1 MKFKTAVPPPGG
13 NRAGSPRTGM
23 RSIRAQSSASNSVSR
38 VPCQPLTGGSA
49 ACQSR
54 SDQPHGA
61 SRVAR
66 GSMPSHEPSG
76 IRTQALSSDP
86 AAVGRSTVTSDPR
99 RSTICTKRNDTIV
112 RSMETWLSALE
123 IADLVRRKEVKP
135 LEILDAILARLE
147 AVNPILNAFC
157 LVTAD
162 VARVAAREAEIAVM
176 KGEPLGPLR
185 GVPMSVKDV
194 LPTRGLTTTG
204 GSRLFADFVP
214 DEDALAVGRLKAAG
228 AVLLGKTNTAE
239 LGHKALTENPLFG
252 ITRNPWDPTL
262 TPGGSSGGAAAAVAS
277 GVGPVA
283 LGTDGGGSI
292 RIPAAF
298 CGVYGFKPSFGRVPD
313 RAAFGGFERV
323 GHVGPITRTVR
334 DAAAVLDV
342 IAGGDGRDRGSL
354 PREGGS
360 YLEACDADVKGLN
373 VAWAPDPGHAA
384 VDPRVLAVCENAAG
398 AFEALGCHVEVVNPG
413 WESPE
418 ELFTTMIAAQFYAAW
433 SDRLPDAEPL
443 MDPSLVRF
451 IRRGG
456 AVSARDY
463 LRAVAGGEEY
473 WAEVQTFLE
482 RFDVLLMPTAAV
494 LPFAAD
500 ALPPREIAGQEVSV
514 LGWMP
519 FTYPFNMTGQPAAS
533 VPAGWTDDG
542 LPVGLQIVGRRCADG
557 TVLTASAAFEAAS
570 PWRDRRPGL

>member
-1 MKFKTAVPPPGG
+1 MIQCGP
-13 NRAGSPRTGM
+13 
-23 RSIRAQSSASNSVSR
+23 
-38 VPCQPLTGGSA
+38 
-49 ACQSR
+49 
-54 SDQPHGA
+54 
-61 SRVAR
+61 
-66 GSMPSHEPSG
+66 
-76 IRTQALSSDP
+76 
-86 AAVGRSTVTSDPR
+86 
-99 RSTICTKRNDTIV
+99 
-112 RSMETWLSALE
+112 SMETWHSALE
-123 IADLVRRKEVKP
+123 LAELVRRKEVKP
-135 LEILDAILARLE
+135 LEILDAVLARLE
-147 AVNPILNAFC
+147 AVNPTINAFC

-162 VARVAAREAEIAVM
+162 VARVAAREAEIAVV
-176 KGEPLGPLR
+176 KGEPLGPLH

-313 RAAFGGFERV
+313 RAVFGGFERV
-323 GHVGPITRTVR
+323 AHVGPITRTVR

-342 IAGGDGRDRGSL
+342 VAGGDDRDRGSL
-354 PREGGS
+354 AREAGS
-360 YLEACDADVKGLN
+360 YLEACDADVKGLH
-373 VAWAPDPGHAA
+373 VAWAPDLGYAA
-384 VDPRVLAVCENAAG
+384 VDPTVLAVCENAAG
-398 AFEALGCHVEVVNPG
+398 AFEALDCHVEVVNPG

-443 MDPSLVRF
+443 MDPTLVRL

-456 AVSARDY
+456 AVTARDY
-463 LRAVAGGEEY
+463 LRAVARVEDY
-473 WAEVQTFLE
+473 WREVQTFLE
-482 RFDVLLMPTAAV
+482 RFDVLLMPTVAV
-494 LPFAAD
+494 LPFAAG
-500 ALPPREIAGQEVSV
+500 ALPPREIAGQDVSV

-542 LPVGLQIVGRRCADG
+542 LPVGLQIVGRRHADA
-557 TVLTASAAFEAAS
+557 TVLAASAAFEAAS
-570 PWRDRRPGL
+570 PWRDRRPTL

>member
-1 MKFKTAVPPPGG
+1 MIQCGP
-13 NRAGSPRTGM
+13 
-23 RSIRAQSSASNSVSR
+23 
-38 VPCQPLTGGSA
+38 
-49 ACQSR
+49 
-54 SDQPHGA
+54 
-61 SRVAR
+61 
-66 GSMPSHEPSG
+66 
-76 IRTQALSSDP
+76 
-86 AAVGRSTVTSDPR
+86 
-99 RSTICTKRNDTIV
+99 
-112 RSMETWLSALE
+112 SMETWHSALE
-123 IADLVRRKEVKP
+123 LAELVRRKEVKP
-135 LEILDAILARLE
+135 LEILDAVLARLE
-147 AVNPILNAFC
+147 AVNPTINAFC

-162 VARVAAREAEIAVM
+162 VARVAAREAEIAVV
-176 KGEPLGPLR
+176 KGEPLGPLH

-262 TPGGSSGGAAAAVAS
+262 TPGGS
-277 GVGPVA
+277 
-283 LGTDGGGSI
+283 I

-313 RAAFGGFERV
+313 RAVFGGFERV
-323 GHVGPITRTVR
+323 AHVGPITRTVR

-342 IAGGDGRDRGSL
+342 VAGGDDRDRGSL
-354 PREGGS
+354 AREAGS
-360 YLEACDADVKGLN
+360 YLEACDADVKGLH
-373 VAWAPDPGHAA
+373 VAWAPDLGYAA
-384 VDPRVLAVCENAAG
+384 VDPTVLAVCENAAG
-398 AFEALGCHVEVVNPG
+398 AFETLDCHVEVVNPG

-443 MDPSLVRF
+443 MDPTLVRL

-456 AVSARDY
+456 AVTARDY
-463 LRAVAGGEEY
+463 LRAVARVEDY
-473 WAEVQTFLE
+473 WREVQTFLE
-482 RFDVLLMPTAAV
+482 RFDVLLMPTVAV
-494 LPFAAD
+494 LPFAAG
-500 ALPPREIAGQEVSV
+500 ALPPREIAGQDVSV

-542 LPVGLQIVGRRCADG
+542 LPVGLQIVGRRHADA
-557 TVLTASAAFEAAS
+557 TVLAASAAFEAAS
-570 PWRDRRPGL
+570 PWRDRRPTL